1 MKEWIHRFKSVYKE
15 IRTDALSYILSKFVY
30 KRIPSEEEAYLL
42 RNQLP
47 VRLMVGRKQHIPDIL
62 YIERMSY
69 DGATPWGRTA
79 LENDMLQNPKSL
91 YYILYEGHTPIAF
104 LGARSDGK
112 DIHITNLAVVPEYQ
126 QIGAATLLLR
136 VLKDFA
142 DEKGAAS
149 ISLEVR
155 VSNHR
160 AKALYAKMGFLP
172 ERVKQHYYHGD
183 GEDAL
188 DMVWPLAGKQSE
200 DKADVHETHV

>member
-1 MKEWIHRFKSVYKE
+1 VYKE
-15 IRTDALSYILSKFVY
+15 IQADVLARFLSKRV
-30 KRIPSEEEAYLL
+30 PSDEETYLL

-91 YYILYEGHTPIAF
+91 YYVLYEGYSPIAF
-104 LGARSDGK
+104 LGVRLDGK
-112 DIHITNLAVVPEYQ
+112 DIHITNLAVVPEFQ

-136 VLKDFA
+136 VLEGFA
-142 DEKGAAS
+142 DEKGATS

-155 VSNHR
+155 ISNHR
-160 AKALYAKMGFLP
+160 AKSLYAKMGFLP

-188 DMVWPLAGKQSE
+188 EMVWPLAGKQSE
-200 DKADVHETHV
+200 EKEDVHATHF

>member
-1 MKEWIHRFKSVYKE
+1 MAKF
-15 IRTDALSYILSKFVY
+15 LSKRV
-30 KRIPSEEEAYLL
+30 PSDEETYLL

-47 VRLMVGRKQHIPDIL
+47 VRLMIGRKQHIPDIL

-69 DGATPWGRTA
+69 NGATPWGRTA
-79 LENDMLQNPKSL
+79 LENDILQNPKSL
-91 YYILYEGHTPIAF
+91 YYVLYEGYSPIAF
-104 LGARSDGK
+104 LGARLDGK
-112 DIHITNLAVVPEYQ
+112 DIHITNLAVVPEFQ

-136 VLKDFA
+136 VLRSFA
-142 DEKGAAS
+142 DEKDATS

-155 VSNHR
+155 MSNHR

-188 DMVWPLAGKQSE
+188 EMVWPLAGKQSE
-200 DKADVHETHV
+200 VKEDVHATHV

>member
-1 MKEWIHRFKSVYKE
+1 MREWIHRFKSVYKE
-15 IRTDALSYILSKFVY
+15 VQADVLAKFLSKRV
-30 KRIPSEEEAYLL
+30 PSDEETYLL

-47 VRLMVGRKQHIPDIL
+47 VRLMIGRKQHIPDIL

-69 DGATPWGRTA
+69 AGATPWGRTA
-79 LENDMLQNPKSL
+79 LENDILQNPKSL
-91 YYILYEGHTPIAF
+91 YYVLYEGYSPIAF
-104 LGARSDGK
+104 LGARLDGK
-112 DIHITNLAVVPEYQ
+112 DIHITNLAVVPEFQ

-136 VLKDFA
+136 VLRSFA
-142 DEKGAAS
+142 DEKDATS

-155 VSNHR
+155 MSNHR

-188 DMVWPLAGKQSE
+188 EMVWPLAGKQSE
-200 DKADVHETHV
+200 VKEDVHATHV

>member
-1 MKEWIHRFKSVYKE
+1 VYKE
-15 IRTDALSYILSKFVY
+15 VQADVLAKFLSKRV
-30 KRIPSEEEAYLL
+30 PSDEETYLL

-47 VRLMVGRKQHIPDIL
+47 VRLMIGRKQHIPDIL

-69 DGATPWGRTA
+69 AGATPWGRTA
-79 LENDMLQNPKSL
+79 LENDILQNPKSL
-91 YYILYEGHTPIAF
+91 YYVLYEGYSPIAF
-104 LGARSDGK
+104 LGARLDGK
-112 DIHITNLAVVPEYQ
+112 DIHITNLAVVPEFQ

-136 VLKDFA
+136 VLRSFA
-142 DEKGAAS
+142 DEKGATS

-155 VSNHR
+155 MSNHR

-188 DMVWPLAGKQSE
+188 EMVWPLAGKQSE
-200 DKADVHETHV
+200 VKEDVHATHV

>member
-1 MKEWIHRFKSVYKE
+1 MKEWIHRSKSVYKE
-15 IRTDALSYILSKFVY
+15 VQADVLAKFLSKRV
-30 KRIPSEEEAYLL
+30 PSDEETYLL

-47 VRLMVGRKQHIPDIL
+47 VRLMIGRKQHIPDIL

-69 DGATPWGRTA
+69 NGATPWGRTA

-91 YYILYEGHTPIAF
+91 YYVLYEGYSPIAF
-104 LGARSDGK
+104 LGARLDGK
-112 DIHITNLAVVPEYQ
+112 DIHITNLAVVPEFQ

-136 VLKDFA
+136 VLRSFA
-142 DEKGAAS
+142 DEKGATS

-155 VSNHR
+155 MSNHR

-188 DMVWPLAGKQSE
+188 EMVWPLAGKQSE
-200 DKADVHETHV
+200 VKEDVHATHV

>member
-1 MKEWIHRFKSVYKE
+1 MREWIHRFKSMYKE
-15 IRTDALSYILSKFVY
+15 IRFDVLAKIHSKRVLSNEKT
-30 KRIPSEEEAYLL
+30 YLL

-47 VRLMVGRKQHIPDIL
+47 VRLMVGEKQHIPDIL

-79 LENDMLQNPKSL
+79 LENDMLYNPKSL
-91 YYILYEGHTPIAF
+91 YYVLYDGRMPIGF
-104 LGARSDGK
+104 LGARLDGK
-112 DIHITNLAVVPEYQ
+112 DIHITNLAVVPEFQ

-136 VLKDFA
+136 VLRSFA
-142 DEKGAAS
+142 EEKSATS

-155 VSNHR
+155 ISNHR
-160 AKALYAKMGFLP
+160 AKALYTKMGFLP
-172 ERVKQHYYHGD
+172 EQIKQHYYHGD

-200 DKADVHETHV
+200 EKEDVHATHV

>member
-1 MKEWIHRFKSVYKE
+1 MKEWIHRFKSVYRE
-15 IRTDALSYILSKFVY
+15 IRAAVLAKFFSKHG
-30 KRIPSEEEAYLL
+30 PSDEETYLL

-47 VRLMVGRKQHIPDIL
+47 VRLMVGRKQHISDIL

-91 YYILYEGHTPIAF
+91 YYVLYEGHTPIAF
-104 LGARSDGK
+104 LGARLDGK
-112 DIHITNLAVVPEYQ
+112 DIHITNLAVVPEFQ

-136 VLKDFA
+136 LLRSFA

-155 VSNHR
+155 ISNHR

-188 DMVWPLAGKQSE
+188 DMVWPLTGKQSE
-200 DKADVHETHV
+200 EKEDVHATHF

>member
-1 MKEWIHRFKSVYKE
+1 MKEWIHRFKSVCKE
-15 IRTDALSYILSKFVY
+15 IQTGVLAKFLSNRARSD
-30 KRIPSEEEAYLL
+30 EETYLL

-69 DGATPWGRTA
+69 NGATPWGRTA
-79 LENDMLQNPKSL
+79 LENDMLHNPKSL
-91 YYILYEGHTPIAF
+91 YYVLYGGHSPIAF
-104 LGARSDGK
+104 LGVRLDGK
-112 DIHITNLAVVPEYQ
+112 DIHITNLAVVPEFQ

-136 VLKDFA
+136 VLKGFA
-142 DEKGAAS
+142 DEKEAAS

-160 AKALYAKMGFLP
+160 AKALYVKTGFLP
-172 ERVKQHYYHGD
+172 ERIKQHYYHGD

-188 DMVWPLAGKQSE
+188 EMVWPLAGKQSE
-200 DKADVHETHV
+200 EKEDVHARHF

>member
-1 MKEWIHRFKSVYKE
+1 VYKE
-15 IRTDALSYILSKFVY
+15 VQADVLAKFLSKRV
-30 KRIPSEEEAYLL
+30 PSDEEAYLL

-69 DGATPWGRTA
+69 NGATPWGRTA
-79 LENDMLQNPKSL
+79 LENDILQNPKSL
-91 YYILYEGHTPIAF
+91 YYVLYEGYSPIAF
-104 LGARSDGK
+104 LGARLDGK
-112 DIHITNLAVVPEYQ
+112 DIHITNLAVVPEFQ

-136 VLKDFA
+136 VLRSFA
-142 DEKGAAS
+142 DEKGATS

-155 VSNHR
+155 MSNHR

-188 DMVWPLAGKQSE
+188 EMVWPLAGKQSE
-200 DKADVHETHV
+200 VKEDVHATHV

>member
-15 IRTDALSYILSKFVY
+15 VQADVLAKFLSKRV
-30 KRIPSEEEAYLL
+30 PSDEETYLL

-91 YYILYEGHTPIAF
+91 YYVLYEGHAPIAF
-104 LGARSDGK
+104 LGVRLDGK

-126 QIGAATLLLR
+126 QMGVATLLLR
-136 VLKDFA
+136 VLKGFA
-142 DEKGAAS
+142 DEKGATS

-155 VSNHR
+155 ISNHR

-188 DMVWPLAGKQSE
+188 EMVWPLAGKQLE
-200 DKADVHETHV
+200 EKEDVHATHF

>member
-1 MKEWIHRFKSVYKE
+1 MKEWIHRFKSVYREFQSKF
-15 IRTDALSYILSKFVY
+15 LSKRV
-30 KRIPSEEEAYLL
+30 PSGEEAYLL

-47 VRLMVGRKQHIPDIL
+47 VRLMVGKKQHIPDIL

-69 DGATPWGRTA
+69 DGATPWGRPA

-91 YYILYEGHTPIAF
+91 YYVLYEKNSPIAF
-104 LGARSDGK
+104 LGVRLDGD
-112 DIHITNLAVVPEYQ
+112 DIHITNLAVVPEFQ

-136 VLKDFA
+136 VLKEFA
-142 DEKGAAS
+142 DEKKATS

-155 VSNHR
+155 MSNHR

-172 ERVKQHYYHGD
+172 KRIKQHYYHGD

-188 DMVWPLAGKQSE
+188 EMVWPLTGKQSE
-200 DKADVHETHV
+200 EKGDAHATHF

>member
-15 IRTDALSYILSKFVY
+15 FQAKFLSK
-30 KRIPSEEEAYLL
+30 RDSSDEEAYLL

-69 DGATPWGRTA
+69 DGTTPWGRTA
-79 LENDMLQNPKSL
+79 LENDMLHNPKSL
-91 YYILYEGHTPIAF
+91 YYVLYEGHTPVAF
-104 LGARSDGK
+104 LGARLDGG
-112 DIHITNLAVVPEYQ
+112 DIHITNLAVVPEFQ

-136 VLKDFA
+136 VLKNFA
-142 DEKGAAS
+142 DEKEAAS

-155 VSNHR
+155 ISNHR
-160 AKALYAKMGFLP
+160 AKSLYAKMGFLP
-172 ERVKQHYYHGD
+172 ERIKQHYYHGD

-188 DMVWPLAGKQSE
+188 EMVWPLAGKQSE
-200 DKADVHETHV
+200 EKEDVHATHV